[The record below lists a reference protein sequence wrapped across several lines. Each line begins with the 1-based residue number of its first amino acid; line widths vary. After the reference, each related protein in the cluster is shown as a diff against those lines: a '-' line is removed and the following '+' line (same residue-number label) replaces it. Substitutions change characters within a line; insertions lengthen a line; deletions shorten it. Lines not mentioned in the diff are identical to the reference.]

1 MSGRS
6 YRVHPDFIQ
15 QVKSAYQ
22 RRHPNYEELAEAA
35 EVSPD
40 TVRKFLN
47 GQPVSRRIFQ
57 NISEILELEWE
68 AIANLDIQNSDTSPP
83 HVPTVSPPSVEPLQV
98 KFVPSQPDPNFVGRE
113 SAIADLNTLIEQGK
127 KAILIQAEGGVG
139 KTTLAWRYLKT
150 QSFDLVLP
158 LYMAKERQNITSVE
172 SAIEEWLKR
181 YFDEEPGREFGISL
195 DRLRQKL
202 TDGIQKIGILID
214 NLDPA
219 LENGKFISEHRRYV
233 EFLRMLTNPTV
244 QSVTLITS
252 REPLHEEGIFIEIY
266 PLKELSE
273 AAWNQYLKN
282 CDINTGY
289 DPLNNSSALCQMHQ
303 AYGGN
308 AEAMFIL
315 SGAIKTDCEGDLE
328 AYWQENHEDLLIHPT
343 LENLVKSQFDKLQ
356 QDNQQAYQLL
366 CRLGCY
372 RYQDVPRV
380 LKEGVFALIWDVP
393 EARQKRVVKALEY
406 RSLVKVCNQEYFLHP
421 VIRSEAIERLRAS
434 EDWEKANTQAAEFWT
449 DSVKTVE
456 TLEDAQRAFEAY
468 YHYLNI
474 DNLQLAGEV
483 IAKDRVNKWRRDE
496 SLGESFYRFGILQQ
510 IEYSI
515 NFAIKDIYPSC
526 ISSKLYNILGDIYW
540 IIGDIHEA
548 FKCYSESERIAIQL
562 LSSSALAVK
571 ADELKRLQILGS
583 VNIAICKM
591 DLGELEEAVY
601 FFEQSKL
608 MFKQSGT
615 NEDILTCNYCLAFIK
630 SCCGLLEESKQLADG
645 VYSELAENTWGAWT
659 IGFRYVFLGL
669 TYNNLQNYEKSFE
682 MFRKAISYAE
692 ESNYTQVKAKAI
704 TGLAELYRQQGEFE
718 KALSHH
724 SESIEI
730 LNKIG
735 AKCDLAEAYY
745 QLGLTYQKIGE
756 TQNSQENFDKAI
768 QLYNKIDAPKQV
780 EKVQRAMNSTERLTM
795 LESKP

>member
-1 MSGRS
+1 MKTKDAINFANELVRQETGQCLDTPQTIIIRELWLNPKLTYLNIGLGNGYSEDYIKQVGKKLWDTLDIALKE
-6 YRVHPDFIQ
+6 RVNKANFK
-15 QVKSAYQ
+15 VVFE
-22 RRHPNYEELAEAA
+22 RRWT
-35 EVSPD
+35 S
-40 TVRKFLN
+40 
-47 GQPVSRRIFQ
+47 QPPIPPPVIE
-57 NISEILELEWE
+57 ISEY
-68 AIANLDIQNSDTSPP
+68 
-83 HVPTVSPPSVEPLQV
+83 
-98 KFVPSQPDPNFVGRE
+98 DPNFVGRQ
-113 SAIADLNTLIEQGK
+113 SVIADLNTLIEQGK
-127 KAILIQAEGGVG
+127 KVILIQAEGGVG

-202 TDGIQKIGILID
+202 TDGSQKIGILID
-214 NLDPA
+214 NLEPA

-233 EFLRMLTNPTV
+233 EFLRMLTNPTI
-244 QSVTLITS
+244 QSVTFITS
-252 REPLHEEGIFIEIY
+252 REPLHEEGVFIEIY

-289 DPLNNSSALCQMHQ
+289 EPLNNTSALCKMHQ

-380 LKEGVFALIWDVP
+380 LKEGVFALLWDVP
-393 EARQKRVVKALEY
+393 EVRRKRVVNALEY

-434 EDWEKANTQAAEFWT
+434 EDWEKTNTQAAEFWT
-449 DSVKTVE
+449 ESVKTVE
-456 TLEDAQRAFEAY
+456 TVEDALTAFEAY
-468 YHYLNI
+468 YHYVEI
-474 DNLQLAGEV
+474 GDFDRASAV
-483 IAKDRVNKWRRDE
+483 IIKRRDFK
-496 SLGESFYRFGILQQ
+496 LGNDEHLGRSFYRLGLLEQMIG
-510 IEYSI
+510 SI
-515 NFAIKDIYPSC
+515 NFIKNDIETPYYLAS
-526 ISSKLYNILGDIYW
+526 IYNILGNIYW
-540 IIGDIHEA
+540 ITGKLKESIECHNKYLDLCKLHINSA
-548 FKCYSESERIAIQL
+548 SNLRSEFELLTYKSLFNLNLCHIDLWDLEKSLNYLEQL
-562 LSSSALAVK
+562 
-571 ADELKRLQILGS
+571 ENFENTMKRQNHTPLW
-583 VNIAICKM
+583 N
-591 DLGELEEAVY
+591 
-601 FFEQSKL
+601 KL
-608 MFKQSGT
+608 F
-615 NEDILTCNYCLAFIK
+615 CLAFLK
-630 SCCGLLEESKQLADG
+630 ASL
-645 VYSELAENTWGAWT
+645 
-659 IGFRYVFLGL
+659 GFREEASVIAEKTSRELGKTLVDSWSRGYSFLFLGK
-669 TYNNLQNYEKSFE
+669 TYTILDCFDKAFQMYNS
-682 MFRKAISYAE
+682 AISYAE

-735 AKCDLAEAYY
+735 AKCDFAEAYY
-745 QLGLTYQKIGE
+745 QLGLTCQKIGE

-768 QLYNKIDAPKQV
+768 QLYHKIEAPKQI
-780 EKVQRAMNSTERLTM
+780 EKVQRAMNSTG
-795 LESKP
+795 